1 LLKCLMW
8 RRWYQSANLPVLV
21 LFRIQTPY
29 NQRSSYTSIDSLE
42 DKIVYDVYQNSLT
55 NIIIFT
61 LSDRSFKF
69 NRLYASC
76 FPADSLSSFEI
87 YFFKWKFTS
96 SLLLVRPYLLLTC
109 YTYTSR
115 WFS

>member
-69 NRLYASC
+69 NRLC
-76 FPADSLSSFEI
+76 KLF
-87 YFFKWKFTS
+87 
-96 SLLLVRPYLLLTC
+96 
-109 YTYTSR
+109 SR
-115 WFS
+115 WFTFVVWNIFFQMKIHLITFIG